1 MTIVSTST
9 SAFFDKSITD
19 MASLR
24 GQAEKMQN
32 QMSSGN
38 KLQRSS
44 DDPVAASRLR
54 LLQRADALS
63 QIDSS
68 NADRATADLNLA
80 DSAMS
85 SFVDY
90 INRAKELATQAASG
104 TLTSDQRASLG
115 EEMQQIYSNMVSL
128 ANSRDSAGHALFGGE
143 SAGDA
148 YTLDASGNATYTG
161 TAGAGNLSLGDG
173 QSISRGLTGPEFLN
187 FSVNGTPT
195 DLLSVVKGLADDLQ
209 GSSSDPQTAA
219 RDGMTALDAGLDKM
233 TTGQTVVGTRLNW
246 IDTTT
251 TRRTN
256 LGELRANEEQTIGGV
271 DIATTVAQLQ
281 ETTTVLE
288 ASQAGFAK
296 LANLSLFNSIS

>member
-24 GQAEKMQN
+24 SQAEKMQN

-54 LLQRADALS
+54 MLQRADSLS

-68 NADRATADLNLA
+68 NANRATADLNLA

-104 TLTSDQRASLG
+104 TITADQRASLG
-115 EEMQQIYSNMVSL
+115 QEMQQIYNNMVSL

-148 YTLDASGNATYTG
+148 YTLDASGNATYAG
-161 TAGAGNLSLGDG
+161 TASAGNLSLGDG

-209 GSSSDPQTAA
+209 GGSSDPQTAA
-219 RDGMTALDAGLDKM
+219 RDGMTALDAGLDKV

-256 LGELRANEEQTIGGV
+256 LGELRANEEQTIGGI

>member
-1 MTIVSTST
+1 MTIVNTST

-54 LLQRADALS
+54 MLQRSDSLS

-90 INRAKELATQAASG
+90 VNRAKELATQAANG

-115 EEMQQIYSNMVSL
+115 EEMQQIYNNLVSL
-128 ANSRDSAGHALFGGE
+128 ANSRDAAGHALFGGE
-143 SAGDA
+143 SSGDA
-148 YTLDASGNATYTG
+148 YSLDASGNATYVG
-161 TAGAGNLSLGDG
+161 TSSSGSLSLGDG
-173 QSISRGLTGPEFLN
+173 QSITRGLTGPEFLN
-187 FSVNGTPT
+187 FSVNGSST

-209 GSSSDPQTAA
+209 GASTDPQTSA
-219 RDGMTALDAGLDKM
+219 RDGMTALDAGLDRL
-233 TTGQTVVGTRLNW
+233 TTAQTVVGTRLNW
-246 IDTTT
+246 IDLTSQ
-251 TRRTN
+251 RRTN
-256 LGELRANEEQTIGGV
+256 LGELRTNEEQTVGGI

-281 ETTTVLE
+281 QTMLVLQ
-288 ASQAGFAK
+288 ASQAGFTK
-296 LANLSLFNSIS
+296 LANLSLFNSIN

>member
-1 MTIVSTST
+1 
-9 SAFFDKSITD
+9 
-19 MASLR
+19 
-24 GQAEKMQN
+24 
-32 QMSSGN
+32 
-38 KLQRSS
+38 
-44 DDPVAASRLR
+44 
-54 LLQRADALS
+54 
-63 QIDSS
+63 
-68 NADRATADLNLA
+68 
-80 DSAMS
+80 MS

-148 YTLDASGNATYTG
+148 YTLDSSGNATYTG
-161 TAGAGNLSLGDG
+161 TASAGNLSLGDG

-209 GSSSDPQTAA
+209 GGSSDPQTAA
-219 RDGMTALDAGLDKM
+219 RDGITALDAGLDKM